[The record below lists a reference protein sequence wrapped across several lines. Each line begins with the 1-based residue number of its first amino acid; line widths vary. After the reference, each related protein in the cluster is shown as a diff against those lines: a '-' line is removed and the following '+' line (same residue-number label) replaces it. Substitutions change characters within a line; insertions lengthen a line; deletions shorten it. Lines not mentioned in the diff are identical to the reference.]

1 MSRINLLKNKNIMPL
16 DIQGR
21 LFITLKSFSQLLYYL
36 CKLY

>member
-21 LFITLKSFSQLLYYL
+21 LFITLKSLSQLLYYL